1 VACSDRR
8 ARRSPEPLAVT
19 APAGVE
25 EGAARTCRRA
35 FAPVGIEQT
44 AILPQQRWAPSQ
56 ARTGMKLVWRTE
68 PQLESRCHMVS
79 RTVMRSET
87 SWTQQYDSISKSSRS
102 VMQTRMVPHQ
112 ELQQECLMET
122 VWRSVSRLEPVTEWV
137 QPPPEL
143 ARWVDG
149 MLYQDEARS
158 N

>member
-1 VACSDRR
+1 
-8 ARRSPEPLAVT
+8 
-19 APAGVE
+19 
-25 EGAARTCRRA
+25 
-35 FAPVGIEQT
+35 VGIEQT

-56 ARTGMKLVWRTE
+56 ARTVMKLVWRTE

-143 ARWVDG
+143 VWAPVTHVRWDLVADLPACDETAGAKPARWVDG